1 MATQRSVVC
10 PENED
15 LAMFF
20 FEKWDEMA
28 KKDTY
33 TDRLDA
39 TLSKAYRNLCD
50 HKEPICDLKDASK
63 IKGIGKWTLNLLKK
77 YFKCD
82 EEVYPSSQEASEQ
95 AVTKSRG
102 SGRYLPQ
109 KGSAPYAILITLY
122 RATQNEKEFMLK
134 QELIDA
140 AEASGLS
147 RMPIGP
153 SKSGAP
159 PGRFGNSVK
168 DWYSGW
174 SSMKT
179 LVAKGLVVKSSC
191 PAKYMLTDEG
201 KVTGKE
207 CLQRSGIPGGEDP
220 LIQSQQITTV
230 SSSEQI
236 CCNEMLSTSSE
247 KGEANKI
254 ATTRKSTKNICQT
267 KRKSPVSS
275 EIRNKPSIPDGVV
288 DKLKCMGFNENEIYV
303 ASGRFSGMFATK
315 ESPSVFDSILNCLL
329 EKQVATSCQQEN
341 QSLSKE
347 IPACSLPYNAA
358 DRGEA
363 GSSKGVH
370 MEPTQTSNMRPCTE
384 TLRSLASTLRPCS
397 SSDLNHQYLKDIEPN
412 TYTFK
417 TNVLAVP
424 PLENGSKFAE
434 LYDVILIL
442 DDREQ
447 FGRDNRGANI
457 RQKVADRLYAQYQI
471 QVEIR
476 HLPIGDATWIARHKQ
491 RGHEYVLD
499 FIVERKKVDDL
510 CHSIKDNRYKDQKL
524 RLMRCGIQKLIY
536 LIEGDVNL
544 TDASESI
551 KSAAFTTEILEGF
564 DVQRTRDLTDTVRKY
579 GNLTHAIADY
589 YSMVD
594 CMNGIEKNKA
604 CMSYDEFVNK
614 CHDLEKETVSDVF
627 GVQLMQVPQVTEDI
641 ALAVLDR
648 YPTVLSLAQAY
659 SHLEGNL
666 TSQEQLLKGI
676 PIRNQSKLIGGTI
689 SKNIYKFI
697 WGEGD

>member
-10 PENED
+10 PENEG
-15 LAMFF
+15 LAMFL

-50 HKEPICDLKDASK
+50 HKEPIYDLKDASK
-63 IKGIGKWTLNLLKK
+63 IKGIGNWTLKLLKE
-77 YFKCD
+77 YFKSDD
-82 EEVYPSSQEASEQ
+82 EAYPSSQEASEPT
-95 AVTKSRG
+95 VKKRRG

-122 RATQNEKEFMLK
+122 RLTQNEKEFMLK

-159 PGRFGNSVK
+159 PGRFGNSFK

-174 SSMKT
+174 NSMKT
-179 LVAKGLVVKSSC
+179 LISKGLVVKSSC
-191 PAKYMLTDEG
+191 PAKYMLTAEG

-207 CLQRSGIPGGEDP
+207 CLERSGIPEGGGP
-220 LIQSQQITTV
+220 LIQTQQITTV

-236 CCNEMLSTSSE
+236 SCNEMPSTSSQKRE
-247 KGEANKI
+247 ENKKV
-254 ATTRKSTKNICQT
+254 TTGKSTKNICHT
-267 KRKSPVSS
+267 KRKPPVSR
-275 EIRNKPSIPDGVV
+275 EIKNRPSIPDGVV
-288 DKLKCMGFNENEIYV
+288 DKLKGMGFDENEIYM
-303 ASGRFSGMFATK
+303 ASGKVPEMFGTK
-315 ESPSVFDSILNCLL
+315 ESQSVFDSILNCLL
-329 EKQVATSCQQEN
+329 EKQVSTSCLQEN
-341 QSLSKE
+341 QSLNRA

-363 GSSKGVH
+363 GSRKGLH
-370 MEPTQTSNMRPCTE
+370 MEHTRTLSMRPCTE
-384 TLRSLASTLRPCS
+384 TSRSLAPTTRLSA
-397 SSDLNHQYLKDIEPN
+397 SSDLNHHCLNDLEPS
-412 TYTFK
+412 THK
-417 TNVLAVP
+417 VETNVLAVP
-424 PLENGSKFAE
+424 PLENGNKFAE

-447 FGRDNRGANI
+447 FGHDNRGANT
-457 RQKVADRLYAQYQI
+457 RHKVADRLYAQYQI

-476 HLPIGDATWIARHKQ
+476 RLPIGDATWIARNKQ
-491 RGHEYVLD
+491 LSHEYVLD

-510 CHSIKDNRYKDQKL
+510 CHSIRDNRYKDQKL

-544 TDASESI
+544 TDASESV

-564 DVQRTRDLTDTVRKY
+564 DVQRTRDLADTVRKY
-579 GNLTHAIADY
+579 GNLTHAITDY
-589 YSMVD
+589 YNMVD
-594 CMNGIEKNKA
+594 CMNKNENYKV

-627 GVQLMQVPQVTEDI
+627 GVQLMQVPQVTEDV

-648 YPTVLSLAQAY
+648 YPTVLSLAQVY
-659 SHLEGNL
+659 SHLEGDPN
-666 TSQEQLLKGI
+666 SQEQLLKDI
-676 PIRNQSKLIGGTI
+676 PIRNQSKLIGTTI

-697 WGEGD
+697 WGGD